1 MVLASEFHIAGQ
13 NGSYTSGMS
22 TALMGCFISFLSFLC
37 YFGWCVCMCVCV
49 CVCDFFHCSSSPGL
63 CYVFPRLAG
72 IGSVSRYGG
81 VTAKTQGGSS
91 ADMFL
96 PEQTCAVHGIFY
108 IRMGTLI

>member
-1 MVLASEFHIAGQ
+1 MALTLLECRLLLWDVLSPF
-13 NGSYTSGMS
+13 
-22 TALMGCFISFLSFLC
+22 FLFCAIL
-37 YFGWCVCMCVCV
+37 GGVCVCVCV